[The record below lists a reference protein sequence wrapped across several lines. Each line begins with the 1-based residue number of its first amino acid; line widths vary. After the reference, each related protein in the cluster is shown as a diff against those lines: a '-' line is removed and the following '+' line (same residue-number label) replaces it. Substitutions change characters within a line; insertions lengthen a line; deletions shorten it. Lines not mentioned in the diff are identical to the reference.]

1 MAEVNKFV
9 SDLEDFETEKE
20 KADRFAGVYIMKIIF
35 YFPEVKKKHKG
46 VYSLNFGKINEF
58 FGEKY
63 LKG

>member
-35 YFPEVKKKHKG
+35 YFPEVKKKT
-46 VYSLNFGKINEF
+46 
-58 FGEKY
+58 
-63 LKG
+63 